1 MKLIRFDSDRTGLV
15 VELPSGSYVID
26 VVASVGALTPDDPIS
41 HGVLNGL
48 LKDNS
53 NWASLV
59 QHWKM
64 ARTGLRRLAILA
76 QIGSPQI
83 VLRRSDEVRGTP
95 SRRSEE
101 IVSLDIGECDV
112 AAPDPTGREIL
123 ERQFAS
129 HSMDP
134 TGREIMSSQS
144 SGNPREAERTDNRII
159 MLSDVRP
166 TPR

>member
-1 MKLIRFDSDRTGLV
+1 MKLIRFDNDRTGLV
-15 VELPSGSYVID
+15 VELPSGPCVID
-26 VVASVGALTPDDPIS
+26 VVASIGALTPEDPIS

-59 QHWKM
+59 QHWKI
-64 ARTGLRRLAILA
+64 ARAGLRRLPILA

-83 VLRRSDEVRGTP
+83 VLRRSDEVRSTS

-101 IVSLDIGECDV
+101 IVSLDIGECDAV
-112 AAPDPTGREIL
+112 APDPTGREIM
-123 ERQFAS
+123 ERQFAG

-144 SGNPREAERTDNRII
+144 SGSPREAEWTDNRIV
-159 MLSDVRP
+159 MLSDVRT